1 MSPLRLPELRRR
13 NFPVALR
20 LQNAQRIQILVT
32 DADIRSWLPGD
43 VVYDDAVFLP
53 EEMPEGEYDLALALV
68 DPVNRDPK
76 VKLAIAGSNADGWY
90 PLGRIRVGQEAEAH
104 DRK

>member
-32 DADIRSWLPGD
+32 DADVRSWPPGD

-76 VKLAIAGSNADGWY
+76 VKLAIAGSDADGC
-90 PLGRIRVGQEAEAH
+90 LGRIRVGQEAEAH

>member
-1 MSPLRLPELRRR
+1 MVCQE
-13 NFPVALR
+13 
-20 LQNAQRIQILVT
+20 RIH
-32 DADIRSWLPGD
+32 SWLHSLFSDCRFAFRMLRKSPSWPPGD

-76 VKLAIAGSNADGWY
+76 VKLAIAGSDADGWY